1 MNNSGCDCC
10 SDKSEKLLP
19 LSDAL
24 KRITSSLTATEATEV
39 VPLRQS
45 LGRILADNIHS
56 PIDIPPHR
64 NSAMDGYALCSGE
77 ITKDSQTLQLI
88 GTSWAGK
95 PWQGKA
101 QQGQCIRIFTGA
113 VVPACFDT
121 VVMQEKIE
129 RNNDSITFPFPT
141 LADKNIRLP
150 GEDIRQGE
158 QLLEVGRQL
167 TPADLGTIAS
177 MGISEVRIKQKLRV
191 AFFSTGDELRSIGEQ
206 LNEGDIYD
214 SNRYSLYGML
224 KRLDIELIDMGVIPD
239 DRQAVE
245 EAFLAAAE
253 NADAIITSGGVSVG
267 EADFVTETLEK
278 LGQVNLWKI
287 AMKPGKPLAYGTIQE
302 TAFFGLPGNPVSA
315 MVTFYQV
322 VRPALLKMMGAA
334 DKKTLRLKV
343 HCEQA
348 IKRAPG
354 RLEFQ
359 RGILKRSNNGELSV
373 TPLTGQGSHI
383 LSSMSKADC
392 FIVIPAECAEISAGE
407 AVIVEQFDSII

>member
-19 LSDAL
+19 LNDAL
-24 KRITSSLTATEATEV
+24 ERITSSLTATEGAEV

-77 ITKDSQTLQLI
+77 ITKDNQTLQLI

-101 QQGQCIRIFTGA
+101 QPRQCIRIFTGA

-121 VVMQEKIE
+121 VVMQEKVE
-129 RNNDSITFPFPT
+129 RDDDTITFPFPT
-141 LADKNIRLP
+141 LTDKNIRLP

-158 QLLEVGRQL
+158 QLLEIGRRL

-191 AFFSTGDELRSIGEQ
+191 AFFSTGDELRSIGEW

-224 KRLDIELIDMGVIPD
+224 KRLNIELIDMGVIPD
-239 DRQAVE
+239 ERQAVE
-245 EAFLAAAE
+245 KAFLAAAK

-322 VRPALLKMMGAA
+322 VRPALLKMMGAENRQP
-334 DKKTLRLKV
+334 LRLKV
-343 HCEQA
+343 TCDQA
-348 IKRAPG
+348 IKRASG

-359 RGILKRSNNGELSV
+359 RGILNRSGNGELSV
-373 TPLTGQGSHI
+373 TPLSGQGSHI

-392 FIVIPAECAEISAGE
+392 FIIIAAECDEIKAGE
-407 AVIVEQFDSII
+407 VVTVEPFDSII

>member
-19 LSDAL
+19 LADAL
-24 KRITSSLTATEATEV
+24 EKITSSLTATQATEV
-39 VPLRQS
+39 TPLRQS

-77 ITKDSQTLQLI
+77 ITEHNQKLQLI

-101 QQGQCIRIFTGA
+101 KPGQCIRIFTGA

-121 VVMQEKIE
+121 VVMQEKVE
-129 RNNDSITFPFPT
+129 REGETISFPFPT

-150 GEDIRQGE
+150 GEDIRKDE
-158 QLLEVGRQL
+158 QLLEIGRQL

-191 AFFSTGDELRSIGEQ
+191 AFFSTGDELRSIGEL

-224 KRLDIELIDMGVIPD
+224 KRLNIELLDMGVIPD
-239 DRQAVE
+239 ERRAVE
-245 EAFLAAAE
+245 AAFLAAAK

-322 VRPALLKMMGAA
+322 VRPALLKMMGAG
-334 DKKTLRLKV
+334 DKKTLRLKLP
-343 HCEQA
+343 CNQT

-354 RLEFQ
+354 RIEFQ
-359 RGILKRSNNGELSV
+359 RGVLKQSDDGELCV

-392 FIVIPAECAEISAGE
+392 FIIIPAECAEIAAGE
-407 AVIVEQFDSII
+407 VVVVEPFDSII

>member
-10 SDKSEKLLP
+10 SDKSEQLLP

-24 KRITSSLTATEATEV
+24 ERITLSLTATERAEV

-64 NSAMDGYALCSGE
+64 NSAMDGYALRSE
-77 ITKDSQTLQLI
+77 DITENNNVLEVI

-95 PWQGKA
+95 PWQTEVPTGK
-101 QQGQCIRIFTGA
+101 CIRIFTGA
-113 VVPACFDT
+113 VVPAELNS
-121 VVMQEKIE
+121 VMMQEKIE
-129 RNNDSITFPFPT
+129 RHDNLVSFPYPIIQGN
-141 LADKNIRLP
+141 NIRLP
-150 GEDIRQGE
+150 GEDIRKGE
-158 QLLEVGRQL
+158 QLLQLGKQL

-191 AFFSTGDELRSIGEQ
+191 AFFSTGDELKSIGEQ

-224 KRLDIELIDMGVIPD
+224 TRLNIELLDMGVIPD

-245 EAFLAAAE
+245 KAFLAAAE

-267 EADFVTETLEK
+267 EADFVKDTLEK
-278 LGQVNLWKI
+278 LGQVDLWKI
-287 AMKPGKPLAYGTIQE
+287 AMKPGKPLAFGKINE
-302 TAFFGLPGNPVSA
+302 AAFFGLPGNPVSA

-322 VRPALLKMMGAA
+322 VRPALLKMMGAG
-334 DKKTLRLKV
+334 DKKALRLKLPCKQV
-343 HCEQA
+343 
-348 IKRAPG
+348 IRRTPG

-359 RGILKRSNNGELSV
+359 RGILNRSDNGGLSV

-407 AVIVEQFDSII
+407 AVVVEPFDSTI